1 MTVRN
6 SIRQLWRMKGHTA
19 LFLILLCISSGMFSV
34 GMGFWIINDR
44 NLQRYE
50 DSFMTIGT
58 VQQSATAVQEIEKW
72 DAETKSYHLST
83 QNIYDSYVPESVLD
97 FEGAN
102 YLSGPEKRVSYTAY
116 NPDFKPYEGISME
129 IVVEVSPVED
139 ALPDHPVKLK
149 ITRVLSGQGV
159 LEGSIIHFCDHDN
172 PTPAML
178 YADQTYVMS
187 LIDTQGHES
196 EKQFPEDQVREY
208 RPAPLLGASQY
219 TPDGSRMKDSIDE
232 TYFCDEVTKGF
243 YETPRGKRWLNY
255 TQTLTYWES
264 VFPVV
269 ATDTIRL
276 IVPFYQGE
284 TYVSAGREFSEEEY
298 RSGAKVCLIPEL
310 FAAANDLAPGDLLRL
325 PLITANYRQ
334 SAGQIFYTNA
344 IRPYSLLNVKG
355 EIYQPFED
363 SEYEIIGIYGGS
375 TGLGS
380 EYGMGFNEV
389 LIPAN
394 SIKASDAD
402 NIIDYGPMTDSTTSF
417 QIENGAIQDYMEKW
431 EKQGVR
437 NVEITFFDRGYTK
450 LSAGMENM
458 NTIARILAV
467 IGAVMVLLVLGYFNW
482 LFILRQSTRTAVERS
497 LGLTRKQCFLSLF
510 SGIFLLLFPASLA
523 GCSAGA
529 CLSAHLSAEIGETVY
544 YDTTFG
550 NSAPA
555 ETEQET
561 AMQEETFYPLQAAA
575 ITMTTVLLAGS
586 LLAVIGIT
594 CNLSKEPME
603 MLGRSTGRAAHLPRQ
618 A

>member
-1 MTVRN
+1 MTIKN

-19 LFLILLCISSGMFSV
+19 LFMILLCVSSGMFSV
-34 GMGFWIINDR
+34 GMGFWVINDR

-58 VQQSATAVQEIEKW
+58 VEQSATAVQEIEKW

-97 FEGAN
+97 FEGAD

-149 ITRVLSGQGV
+149 ITRILSGQGIS
-159 LEGSIIHFCDHDN
+159 EGSIIRFCDHSN

-178 YADQTYVMS
+178 YADKTYVMS
-187 LIDTQGHES
+187 LIDTPGHDS

-219 TPDGSRMKDSIDE
+219 TPDGNRIKDTIDE
-232 TYFCDEVTKGF
+232 TYFCDEVTDGF
-243 YETPRGKRWLNY
+243 YETQRGKRWRHY
-255 TQTLTYWES
+255 TETLTYWES
-264 VFPVV
+264 VIPVV
-269 ATDTIRL
+269 ATDNIHL

-284 TYVSAGREFSEEEY
+284 TYISSGREFSKEEY
-298 RSGAKVCLIPEL
+298 HSGAKVCLIPEL
-310 FAAANDLAPGDLLRL
+310 FAAVNHLTPGDLLRL

-344 IRPYSLLNVKG
+344 LRPYSLLNTEG
-355 EIYQPFED
+355 EIYKPFED
-363 SEYEIIGIYGGS
+363 SEYEIVGIYGGS
-375 TGLGS
+375 TGLGN

-389 LIPAN
+389 VIPAN
-394 SIKASDAD
+394 SIKNSDAD
-402 NIIDYGPMTDSTTSF
+402 NITDYGPMTHSTTSF
-417 QIENGAIQDYMEKW
+417 QIENGTIQEYMEKW
-431 EKQGVR
+431 EKQGVK

-450 LSAGMENM
+450 LSAGIENM
-458 NTIARILAV
+458 NTMARILAV

-482 LFILRQSTRTAVERS
+482 LFILRQSGRTAVERS
-497 LGLTRKQCFLSLF
+497 VGFTKRQCFLSLF
-510 SGIFLLLFPASLA
+510 SGIFLILFPASLI
-523 GCSAGA
+523 GCTTGMI
-529 CLSAHLSAEIGETVY
+529 LSAHLSADIRESVY

-550 NSAPA
+550 NSAPV
-555 ETEQET
+555 ETETET
-561 AMQEETFYPLQAAA
+561 AAQAESFYPLQAAA
-575 ITMTTVLLAGS
+575 VTMTAVLFTGS
-586 LLAVIGIT
+586 LMAVIGIAG
-594 CNLSKEPME
+594 NLSKEPME
-603 MLGRSTGRAAHLPRQ
+603 MLSGKRA
-618 A
+618 